1 MDFSQT
7 PQRIIKDGLDIHSG
21 AVIKSPQ
28 RSSAQAPRRRAIAMK
43 SIHGNASIMCMMMR
57 SRGGSSPRRSG
68 A

>member
-7 PQRIIKDGLDIHSG
+7 PRRIIKDRLDIYRG

-28 RSSAQAPRRRAIAMK
+28 RSSAQALRRRAIAMK

-57 SRGGSSPRRSG
+57 SCGGSSPQRSG